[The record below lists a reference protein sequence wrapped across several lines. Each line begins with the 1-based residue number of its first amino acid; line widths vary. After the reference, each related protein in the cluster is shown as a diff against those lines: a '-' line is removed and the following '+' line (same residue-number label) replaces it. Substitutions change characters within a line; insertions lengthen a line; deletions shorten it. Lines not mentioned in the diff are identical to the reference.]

1 MILAQNFD
9 TVLAVTAEFARD
21 PAFAKVC
28 QDAYAHIFR
37 HQEFISLRTGGLG
50 TGLAMGGYI

>member
-37 HQEFISLRTGGLG
+37 HQEFI
-50 TGLAMGGYI
+50 